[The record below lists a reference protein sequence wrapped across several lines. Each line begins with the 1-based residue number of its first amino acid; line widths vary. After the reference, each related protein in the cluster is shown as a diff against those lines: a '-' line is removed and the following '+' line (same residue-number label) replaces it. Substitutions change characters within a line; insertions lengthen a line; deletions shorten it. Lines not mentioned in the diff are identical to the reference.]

1 MKLEHIDH
9 LYAAYLQ
16 HPIVTT
22 DTRNLPQQS
31 IFFALK
37 GENFNGNTYANQ
49 ALADGAAYVVV
60 DELIDD
66 AWLTDERVFVTENVL
81 ATLQQLAL
89 THRNHLDIP
98 FLAITGSNG
107 KTTTKELIYTV
118 MSQKYKTVATKGNLN
133 NHIGVPLTILSIP
146 TDAEFAIIEMGANH
160 LHEIESYCTIAKPNF
175 AIINN
180 CGKAHLEGF
189 GSLEGVK
196 KAKGELY
203 DFIRMHQGSLFI
215 NTDLDYLQEMAEGIN
230 TQYTY
235 GTANAHL
242 IGKDIS
248 DTPFLKVAILTH
260 LLETSIQTQLIG
272 SYNLPNVLAAVAVGH
287 HFGVAIEVIKS
298 ALEAYTPSNS
308 RSQLVKTA
316 QNEVILD
323 AYNANPTSMDL
334 AIKNLAQVPHTK
346 KVLMLGSMKELG
358 ADSIAEHQKI
368 IDTAHSFAFEAIYV
382 VGPEFA
388 ATTLHHARLFAT
400 SADLK
405 AHLAEQPISD
415 ALILVKGSRGSKME
429 VVMDAL

>member
-1 MKLEHIDH
+1 MKLENINT
-9 LYAAYLQ
+9 LYAVYLQ

-22 DTRNLPQQS
+22 DTRNLPPNS

-37 GENFNGNTYANQ
+37 GDNFNGNTYANQ
-49 ALADGAAYVVV
+49 ALANGAAYIVV
-60 DELIDD
+60 DEIIDE
-66 AWLTDERVFVTENVL
+66 AWLTNERVLITENVL
-81 ATLQQLAL
+81 ATLQELAL
-89 THRNHLDIP
+89 THRNHLNLP

-107 KTTTKELIYTV
+107 KTTTKELVYAV
-118 MSQKYKTVATKGNLN
+118 VSQKYKTVATKGNLN

-160 LHEIESYCTIAKPNF
+160 LFEIESYCTIAKPDY

-196 KAKGELY
+196 QAKGELY
-203 DFIRMHQGSLFI
+203 DFIRMHDGSIFI
-215 NTDLDYLQEMAEGIN
+215 NADLDYLHQMSNGI
-230 TQYTY
+230 TKQYTY
-235 GTANAHL
+235 GTANAQI

-248 DTPFLKVAILTH
+248 DTPFLKVAVLTH

-287 HFGVAIEVIKS
+287 YFGVTIDGIKA

-316 QNEVILD
+316 MNEVILD

-334 AIKNLAQVPHTK
+334 AINNLAQVQHDK
-346 KVLMLGSMKELG
+346 KILMLGSMKELG
-358 ADSIAEHQKI
+358 TDSIIEHQKI
-368 IDTAHSFAFEAIYV
+368 IDTSHSYSFEAIYV
-382 VGPEFA
+382 VGPEFG
-388 ATTLHHARLFAT
+388 ATTLKNALFFAT

-405 AHLAEQPISD
+405 AYVSEYPISN
-415 ALILVKGSRGSKME
+415 ALVLVKGSRGSRME

>member
-1 MKLEHIDH
+1 MKLEHIDL

-16 HPIVTT
+16 YPIVTT
-22 DTRNLPQQS
+22 DTRNLPLNS
-31 IFFALK
+31 MFFALK

-49 ALADGAAYVVV
+49 ALADGAAFVVV
-60 DELIDD
+60 DELLDD
-66 AWLTDERVFVTENVL
+66 AWLTDERVFITENVL

-89 THRNHLDIP
+89 THRSHFDIP

-203 DFIRMHQGSLFI
+203 DFIRMHQGSIFI
-215 NTDLDYLQEMAEGIN
+215 NADLDYLQEMAVGIN

-235 GTANAHL
+235 GTAKAQI

-260 LLETSIQTQLIG
+260 LLETTIQTQLIG

-287 HFGVAIEVIKS
+287 HFGVSIEMIK
-298 ALEAYTPSNS
+298 AAFEAYTPSNS
-308 RSQLVKTA
+308 RSQLVNTA

-358 ADSIAEHQKI
+358 ADSILEHQKI
-368 IDTAHSFAFEAIYV
+368 IDTAHDFAFEAIYV

-388 ATTLHHARLFAT
+388 ATILKNARLFAT

-405 AHLAEQPISD
+405 AYLAELPISD